1 MFMRDKERVS
11 IASRVLLLSQIN
23 FQYYLIRTISIIFYY
38 SDIIPPLVSY
48 IIATVVV
55 LKMYSIIGQ
64 VQYG

>member
-1 MFMRDKERVS
+1 MRDKERVS

>member
-1 MFMRDKERVS
+1 MRDKERVS

-38 SDIIPPLVSY
+38 SNIIPPLVSY
-48 IIATVVV
+48 IIAIVVV

>member
-1 MFMRDKERVS
+1 MRDKERVS

-48 IIATVVV
+48 IIAIVVV

>member
-1 MFMRDKERVS
+1 MRDKERVS

-38 SDIIPPLVSY
+38 SNIIPPLVSY

>member
-48 IIATVVV
+48 IAFVV